1 MNRNCGL
8 TDDAGT
14 FYIDQPGDET
24 IDFRPHS
31 IRDFVT
37 VFRRRRGQQSRRRRD
52 EPVGGARD
60 LHRRDD
66 LRGASI
72 DQLESI
78 ADLTK
83 RIDARGGGQH
93 REGADPDKRKQEPPA
108 DSELPSLRSCN
119 MGAFSVESGHVTA
132 APRYFERIPFRVT

>member
-1 MNRNCGL
+1 
-8 TDDAGT
+8 
-14 FYIDQPGDET
+14 
-24 IDFRPHS
+24 
-31 IRDFVT
+31 
-37 VFRRRRGQQSRRRRD
+37 
-52 EPVGGARD
+52 
-60 LHRRDD
+60 

-108 DSELPSLRSCN
+108 DSELPSLGSCN
-119 MGAFSVESGHVTA
+119 AGIRRFESGHDPLRPTI
-132 APRYFERIPFRVT
+132 RQNLSRVA